1 MHPSR
6 HSLAHKLLEGGSK
19 SAIAAEAALLS
30 QLLGGK
36 GTVGGYGFSVK
47 ADKVLNAQAV
57 DVGIISRI
65 LMRKVVAEIIAVG
78 TDSLAEVVEL
88 DVVPQIELRC
98 LAFLL
103 QQTADVGGNSGQRRY
118 RWHSGGFIRILRL
131 G

>member
-6 HSLAHKLLEGGSK
+6 HSLAHKLL
-19 SAIAAEAALLS
+19 EAALLS

-103 QQTADVGGNSGQRRY
+103 QQTAIIVGTTIRQSRQAATTKFNQR
-118 RWHSGGFIRILRL
+118 SPVKL
-131 G
+131 